1 MTKGPTNPD
10 TIPSGGVTSFYLDN
24 DSKAKLDALAEASDL
39 SRSLVVRNLIQKA
52 GSGNKVK
59 MRKLVTQMSDL
70 LDAT

>member
-1 MTKGPTNPD
+1 MTKGATNPD
-10 TIPSGGVTSFYLDN
+10 TIPAGGVTSFYLDN

-59 MRKLVTQMSDL
+59 MRKLVTQLSDL